1 MGKTD
6 EQLAQRL
13 RDQGGPPTNSW
24 PYGKPSIGSA
34 STFTSAERAQ
44 ELTQHNID
52 VNSNKI
58 KEWLGR
64 PPSAANDD
72 PKLPIETTAPN
83 GEYSGRSVTK
93 QPNDVNNQGFK
104 NKGMDA
110 EAIDV
115 KGVRTILKYDD
126 SLDPPFVVLTSM
138 PEQASQP

>member
-1 MGKTD
+1 M
-6 EQLAQRL
+6 
-13 RDQGGPPTNSW
+13 
-24 PYGKPSIGSA
+24 
-34 STFTSAERAQ
+34 
-44 ELTQHNID
+44 
-52 VNSNKI
+52 NSNKI

-72 PKLPIETTAPN
+72 LKLSIETTAPN

-115 KGVRTILKYDD
+115 KGVRTVLKYDD

-138 PEQASQP
+138 SEQASQP